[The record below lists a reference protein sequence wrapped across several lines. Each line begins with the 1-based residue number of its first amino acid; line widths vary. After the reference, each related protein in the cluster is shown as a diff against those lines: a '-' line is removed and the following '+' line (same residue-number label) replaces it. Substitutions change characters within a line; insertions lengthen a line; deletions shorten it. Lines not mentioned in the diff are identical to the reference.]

1 MVCVCVSVCECFNWV
16 FNQGVML
23 SVPIRYSM
31 QGSPAGCLWT
41 TTPSKREIMI
51 PHSDSKKINN
61 ATPLSLSLSLSLRLY
76 LPPPRLC
83 SKSDRWCEKM
93 KQNYERKVRAGMRV
107 CPVIWQRENKRIQY
121 EQQTNMIQCCVLWP
135 STCHKPFP
143 KTVWHTHLHCRP
155 CYTLQ
160 GRHNHSNCVFFF
172 LPVYTITICDAHTLF
187 HMSKDIIPVA
197 AH

>member
-1 MVCVCVSVCECFNWV
+1 MCECECFNWV

-23 SVPIRYSM
+23 SVPIRYSR
-31 QGSPAGCLWT
+31 QGSPAGCFWT

-61 ATPLSLSLSLSLRLY
+61 ATPLSLSLSLHLY

-107 CPVIWQRENKRIQY
+107 PCHMTEGKQENLIWAANQYDSVLCPLASHMS
-121 EQQTNMIQCCVLWP
+121 QTIFRDHL
-135 STCHKPFP
+135 T
-143 KTVWHTHLHCRP
+143 HTL
-155 CYTLQ
+155 TLQ
-160 GRHNHSNCVFFF
+160 SM
-172 LPVYTITICDAHTLF
+172 LHTAG
-187 HMSKDIIPVA
+187 KA
-197 AH
+197 QTQ

>member
-1 MVCVCVSVCECFNWV
+1 MCECECFNWV

-23 SVPIRYSM
+23 SVPIRYSR
-31 QGSPAGCLWT
+31 QGSPAGCFWT

-51 PHSDSKKINN
+51 PHSDSKQINV
-61 ATPLSLSLSLSLRLY
+61 TPLSLSLSLHLY

-107 CPVIWQRENKRIQY
+107 CLVIWQRENKRIQY
-121 EQQTNMIQCCVLWP
+121 EQQTNMIQCRVLWP
-135 STCHKPFP
+135 STCHKPFS
-143 KTVWHTHLHCRP
+143 KTIWHTHSHCRA

-160 GRHNHSNCVFFF
+160 GRHKHNNCVFVLFF
-172 LPVYTITICDAHTLF
+172 PCT
-187 HMSKDIIPVA
+187 P
-197 AH
+197 